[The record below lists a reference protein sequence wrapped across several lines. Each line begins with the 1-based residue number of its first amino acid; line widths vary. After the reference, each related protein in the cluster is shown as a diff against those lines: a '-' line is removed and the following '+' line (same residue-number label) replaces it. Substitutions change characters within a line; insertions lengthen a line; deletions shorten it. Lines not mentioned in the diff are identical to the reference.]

1 MLAGMGTAR
10 LMLVLAVCTLACGAS
25 AAENANR
32 PLCDFLQ
39 KVLAAR
45 GSEFSTLKGEA
56 QNPAV
61 FKNEVFHGTLLPPSG
76 GECTLFVRSK
86 VGSAELEPKYSCKIA
101 AAPNFATAKPLFDR
115 AVADLRACFAQA
127 NFDQSFDG
135 DGRDPSDAIDWTLT
149 ANGPGYR
156 LELQMSNMI
165 GLIAGQLGQGLG
177 DPEVAITI
185 DVTDTSA
192 PKTPI

>member
-1 MLAGMGTAR
+1 MNGPR
-10 LMLVLAVCTLACGAS
+10 LLLVLAACIAGGS
-25 AAENANR
+25 AAAADNANR
-32 PLCDFLQ
+32 PLCDFVQ

-61 FKNEVFHGTLLPPSG
+61 FKNEVFHGTMLPSPG
-76 GECTLFVRSK
+76 AECTLFVRAK
-86 VGSAELEPKYSCKIA
+86 VGRAELEPKYSCTLAK
-101 AAPNFATAKPLFDR
+101 APNFATAKPMFDR

-135 DGRDPSDAIDWTLT
+135 DGRDPSDSIDWTLT

-165 GLIAGQLGQGLG
+165 ALIAGQLGQGIGG